1 MANIKLKTLT
11 FSNLFS
17 YGSDNT
23 INFSDN
29 KITQLTAPNGSGK
42 TSIAMILQ
50 ETLFNKNIKLSSDNI
65 RRNVNISA
73 DSNVNFSEDT
83 LEKYTLVNFFASWCT
98 PCRAEHHLFFE
109 IKKNYPNVFLLGI
122 SHKDAPEDSK
132 KYLSEEGNPY
142 SFVGLD
148 QDGRIALEFGV
159 FGLPET
165 FIVNNKGK
173 IIFKQMGPLTEKIL
187 NDEISKL
194 F

>member
-1 MANIKLKTLT
+1 MKQIIKFAPLVLLALVCLFFLLFIVFEKDP
-11 FSNLFS
+11 SNPPSALL
-17 YGSDNT
+17 NKE
-23 INFSDN
+23 IPNFSTTN
-29 KITQLTAPNGSGK
+29 
-42 TSIAMILQ
+42 
-50 ETLFNKNIKLSSDNI
+50 LFNKNIKLSSDNI
-65 RRNVNISA
+65 KRNVKLAA

-83 LEKYTLVNFFASWCT
+83 LEQYTLVNFFASWCT

-165 FIVNNKGK
+165 FIINNEGK
-173 IIFKQMGPLTEKIL
+173 IIFKQMGPLTKKIL

>member
-1 MANIKLKTLT
+1 MKQIIKFAPLVLLAFICLFFLLFIVFEKDP
-11 FSNLFS
+11 SNPPSALL
-17 YGSDNT
+17 NKE
-23 INFSDN
+23 IPNFSTTN
-29 KITQLTAPNGSGK
+29 
-42 TSIAMILQ
+42 
-50 ETLFNKNIKLSSDNI
+50 LFNKNIKLSSDNI
-65 RRNVNISA
+65 KRNVNLAA
-73 DSNVNFSEDT
+73 DNNVNFAEDS

-165 FIVNNKGK
+165 FIVNNEGK